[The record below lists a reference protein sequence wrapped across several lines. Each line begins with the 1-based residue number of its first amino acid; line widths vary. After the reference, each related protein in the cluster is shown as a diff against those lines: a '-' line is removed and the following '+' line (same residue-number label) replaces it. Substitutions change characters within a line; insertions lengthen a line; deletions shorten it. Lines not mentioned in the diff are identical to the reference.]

1 LVSRHY
7 PDAHGA
13 AIACPG
19 LGRRRPPRD
28 TSADPTSRSSPPS
41 ATSRAWPKALP
52 TGRHARTPV
61 I

>member
-1 LVSRHY
+1 VSRHY

-19 LGRRRPPRD
+19 LGQRRPMRQLGGPNVEKLTAKCD
-28 TSADPTSRSSPPS
+28 VKGLA
-41 ATSRAWPKALP
+41 KALP
-52 TGRHARTPV
+52 TGPPPRTPV